1 MVRKPRV
8 DSVRN
13 RGLILEAAR
22 QEIADRG
29 PEVGMD
35 EIASRAEVAVGTL
48 YRHFPTKEA
57 LVTAIVGESMEQV
70 ADDAEHRLALCEAGE
85 PARVQLVAF
94 IEALIA
100 LSAENQAVLAAMEA
114 IGASKGTDSAEARAT
129 TAITRL
135 IEHFQSAG
143 AFEGPAPLGTV
154 SASPLRHLQYG
165 WIVPN
170 LQNGLVCRLLSVPS
184 LYPFCSNV
192 RLLAPHGGTPPGGT
206 WIGKF

>member
-13 RGLILEAAR
+13 RGLILAAAR
-22 QEIADRG
+22 QEIAERG

-70 ADDAEHRLALCEAGE
+70 ADDAERRLALCEAGE

-94 IEALIA
+94 IEALIT

-135 IEHFQSAG
+135 VE
-143 AFEGPAPLGTV
+143 LGHK
-154 SASPLRHLQYG
+154 SS
-165 WIVPN
+165 
-170 LQNGLVCRLLSVPS
+170 SVPS
-184 LYPFCSNV
+184 HVTVEDVYM
-192 RLLAPHGGTPPGGT
+192 LLATAPYGQPTSVRDRWLDLMLTGLMTE
-206 WIGKF
+206 